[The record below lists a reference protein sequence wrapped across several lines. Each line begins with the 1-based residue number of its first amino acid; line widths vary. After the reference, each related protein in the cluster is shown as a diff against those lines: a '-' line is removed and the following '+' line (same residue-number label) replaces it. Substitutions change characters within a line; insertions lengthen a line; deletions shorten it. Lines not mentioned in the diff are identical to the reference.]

1 MIRAI
6 LLCQFDDRLGP
17 VIDCS
22 MPQLKED
29 VLEDFANIPRLMD
42 NVESNEFLMHT
53 YRNIYSANYY
63 FEIPSEKK
71 RGNTESLMLSIVFR
85 IQVDDKDW
93 IGRITSFLE
102 DQEPVLAK
110 MAFKLKKD
118 PSFRSY
124 ESFACGNDTHLK
136 QLLYEFYTEIFIQNA
151 ADLVAEKIIHQNV
164 WIMSSPGFDGVAVLE
179 RIRHTLWAPPQSIKK
194 DLLHFLLSR
203 LKFTEYNCEL
213 RQNGVKNCSVCKRRY
228 IESAACMF
236 VFNVDD
242 GNARGE
248 LEDTIDHMASLDIG
262 ITNPF
267 LVLGIDEGG
276 HNVDQIT
283 TLIDVSHSF
292 KGHNGVGLH
301 AIQAIVTIG
310 DAETYN
316 ELIRWL
322 LSIII

>member
-1 MIRAI
+1 
-6 LLCQFDDRLGP
+6 
-17 VIDCS
+17 
-22 MPQLKED
+22 
-29 VLEDFANIPRLMD
+29 
-42 NVESNEFLMHT
+42 
-53 YRNIYSANYY
+53 
-63 FEIPSEKK
+63 
-71 RGNTESLMLSIVFR
+71 
-85 IQVDDKDW
+85 
-93 IGRITSFLE
+93 
-102 DQEPVLAK
+102 
-110 MAFKLKKD
+110 MAFKMKNNSSL
-118 PSFRSY
+118 RSN
-124 ESFACGNDTHLK
+124 EGFASGSDARLK

-151 ADLVAEKIIHQNV
+151 ADLVAVNVIHQNV
-164 WIMSSPGFDGVAVLE
+164 WVMSPPGFDAVAVLD
-179 RIRHTLWAPPQSIKK
+179 RIRHALWAPPQSLKK

-213 RQNGVKNCSVCKRRY
+213 RQDDVQNCSVCKRRY

-276 HNVDQIT
+276 HDDDQIT

-292 KGHNGVGLH
+292 TGHNGVGVH
-301 AIQAIVTIG
+301 ASQAVVTIG

-316 ELIRWL
+316 ELIRWFL
-322 LSIII
+322 TVIM

>member
-6 LLCQFDDRLGP
+6 LLSRFDARLGP
-17 VIDCS
+17 VIVCS
-22 MPQLKED
+22 MPQLKEN
-29 VLEDFANIPRLMD
+29 VIEDFGNIPRLMD
-42 NVESNEFLMHT
+42 NVENNEFLMHT
-53 YRNIYSANYY
+53 YHNIYSANYY
-63 FEIPSEKK
+63 FEVPTERN

-85 IQVDDKDW
+85 IQVDDRDW

-102 DQEPVLAK
+102 DQEPVLVK
-110 MAFKLKKD
+110 MAFKMKND
-118 PSFRSY
+118 PSLRSN
-124 ESFACGNDTHLK
+124 EGFASGSDTRLK

-151 ADLVAEKIIHQNV
+151 ADLVADNVIHQNV
-164 WIMSSPGFDGVAVLE
+164 WVMSPPGFDAVAVLD
-179 RIRHTLWAPPQSIKK
+179 RIRHALWAPPQSLKK

-213 RQNGVKNCSVCKRRY
+213 RQDDVQNCSVCKRRY

-267 LVLGIDEGG
+267 LVLGIEEGG
-276 HNVDQIT
+276 HDDDQIT

-292 KGHNGVGLH
+292 TGHNGVGVH
-301 AIQAIVTIG
+301 ASQAVVTIG

-316 ELIRWL
+316 ELIRWFL
-322 LSIII
+322 TVIM